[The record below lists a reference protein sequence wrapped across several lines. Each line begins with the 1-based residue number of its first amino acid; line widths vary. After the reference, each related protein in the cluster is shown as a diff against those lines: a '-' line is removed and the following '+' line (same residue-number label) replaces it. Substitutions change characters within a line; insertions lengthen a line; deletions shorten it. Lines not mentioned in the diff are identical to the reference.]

1 MGPYTTRLSMTETA
15 PRSLAVALFLCAL
28 LVAGSLLQLAATD
41 LILPAIPSLPDML
54 GGDAA
59 TSQFVLASYIAGT
72 AIGLLAFGAA
82 GARFGRR
89 RLLVIS
95 AFVFAAV
102 SWRAAGAATI
112 DTLIGWRLVQG
123 FVAAAPAVYA
133 PGIIRALFSESGATK
148 AIGAL
153 GSVESLAPAIGPIIG
168 VWLLSLGGWTLSFH
182 VTAIAALVLGILL
195 LVFFR
200 LLPPTEPPPEHG
212 GSYLRL
218 LRSPVYLRYALSQAC
233 VVGGLLVFV
242 FGAPVVIVRTMGGAL
257 DDFIIM
263 QVTGVTCF
271 IVASNTTGFFVDRFG
286 AERMIAFGTGMA
298 ALAALGLLAYALSGG
313 GDPFM
318 LAFLFAPM
326 NAGLGFRG
334 PPGFLR
340 ALIASAGDNDRGASL
355 MILAILGV
363 AAGGTALLAPFVLSG
378 LATLCATVTL
388 IQLTAVGLLVAIKP
402 LEMPPS

>member
-1 MGPYTTRLSMTETA
+1 MTEA
-15 PRSLAVALFLCAL
+15 VSRSLTTALFLCVL

-41 LILPAIPSLPDML
+41 LILPAIPSLPDVL

-59 TSQFVLASYIAGT
+59 SSQFVLASYVGGT
-72 AIGLLAFGAA
+72 ALGLLFFGAA
-82 GARFGRR
+82 GVRFGRR
-89 RLLVIS
+89 RLLVLS

-102 SWRAAGAATI
+102 SWRASGAETI
-112 DTLIGWRLVQG
+112 DALIGWRFVQG
-123 FVAAAPAVYA
+123 LVAAAPAVYA

-153 GSVESLAPAIGPIIG
+153 GSVESLAPAIGPIVG

-182 VTAIAALVLGILL
+182 VTAIAAFVLGVLL
-195 LVFFR
+195 LIFYR
-200 LLPPTEPPPEHG
+200 LLPPTEPPAEHG
-212 GSYLRL
+212 GSYWRL
-218 LRSPVYLRYALSQAC
+218 LRSPVYLRYAISQAC
-233 VVGGLLVFV
+233 VLGGLLVFV

-263 QVTGVTCF
+263 QVVGVTCF
-271 IVASNTTGFFVDRFG
+271 VIASNVTGFFVDRFG

-313 GDPFM
+313 GDPVM
-318 LAFLFAPM
+318 LAILFAPM

-378 LATLCATVTL
+378 LATLCAAVVL
-388 IQLTAVGLLVAIKP
+388 IQFIAVALLVAIKP
-402 LEMPPS
+402 LQMSQS

>member
-1 MGPYTTRLSMTETA
+1 MTGIA
-15 PRSLAVALFLCAL
+15 SRSLPTALFLCAL

-41 LILPAIPSLPDML
+41 LILPAIPSLPDTL

-59 TSQFVLASYIAGT
+59 TSQFVIASYVAGT
-72 AIGLLAFGAA
+72 ALGLLAFGAA

-95 AFVFAAV
+95 ALVFAAV
-102 SWRAAGAATI
+102 SWRAAGAETI
-112 DTLIGWRLVQG
+112 DTLIGWRFVQG
-123 FVAAAPAVYA
+123 LVAAAPAVYA

-168 VWLLSLGGWTLSFH
+168 VWLLSLGGWALSFH
-182 VTAIAALVLGILL
+182 VTAIAAFGLGALFLL
-195 LVFFR
+195 FYR
-200 LLPPTEPPPEHG
+200 LLPPTEPPPEYG
-212 GSYLRL
+212 GSYWRL

-263 QVTGVTCF
+263 QVVGVTCF
-271 IVASNTTGFFVDRFG
+271 IIASNTTGFLVDRFG
-286 AERMIAFGTGMA
+286 AERVIALGTGMA
-298 ALAALGLLAYALSGG
+298 ALAALGLLTYALGGG

-318 LAFLFAPM
+318 LAILFAPM

-340 ALIASAGDNDRGASL
+340 ALIASEGDNDRGASL

-378 LATLCATVTL
+378 LPILCAAVAV
-388 IQLTAVGLLVAIKP
+388 IQLTAAALLLAIKP
-402 LEMPPS
+402 LEMSSP